1 MVKLQSN
8 NVILKARDLVKVF
21 GTGKN
26 CVVAVDHIS
35 FDIHAGEIVSL
46 VGQSG
51 SGKTTTARML
61 LNLIRPTEGE
71 IKFQGKNIRDFQGKR
86 RLEYWRK
93 VQGIFQDPFGSFN
106 QFFTIR
112 KILRDSLRILR
123 GNLTGR
129 EGERLIKASLESVN
143 IDPDDV
149 MDKYPFE
156 LSGGQRQRIMI
167 ARIFLI
173 NPKVVIADEPTSMID
188 AVLRSNILKLLM
200 KLRSTQGASII
211 FITHD
216 IGLAYYVSDYVFIM
230 HRGKIVESG
239 DPEQV
244 IIHPEHSYT
253 RGLISDVPTLH
264 KRWEF

>member
-1 MVKLQSN
+1 MQSDE
-8 NVILKARDLVKVF
+8 VILKARNLVKIF
-21 GTGKN
+21 GTGKDS
-26 CVVAVDHIS
+26 VLAVDHIS
-35 FDIHAGEIVSL
+35 FDIHSGKVVSL

-61 LNLIRPTEGE
+61 LNLIKPTEGRIE
-71 IKFQGKNIRDFQGKR
+71 FQGRDIREFRGR
-86 RLEYWRK
+86 HRLEYWRK

-106 QFFTIR
+106 QFFTIK
-112 KILRDSLRILR
+112 KILKDSLKII
-123 GNLTGR
+123 
-129 EGERLIKASLESVN
+129 GEKLSEKEKAKLCRAALESVN
-143 IDPDDV
+143 IDPDEV

-200 KLRSTQGASII
+200 KLRDVQGTSII

-216 IGLAYYVSDYVFIM
+216 IGLAYYLSDYVLIM

-239 DPEQV
+239 SPEQV
-244 IIHPEHSYT
+244 IIHPKHPYT
-253 RGLISDVPTLH
+253 RGLINDVPTLH
-264 KRWEF
+264 KKWALKEG